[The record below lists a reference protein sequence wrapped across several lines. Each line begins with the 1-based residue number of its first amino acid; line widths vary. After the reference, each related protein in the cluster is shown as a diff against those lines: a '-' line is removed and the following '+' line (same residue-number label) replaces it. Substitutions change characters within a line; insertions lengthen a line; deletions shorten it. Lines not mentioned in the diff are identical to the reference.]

1 MVQARRG
8 STEGCAVQIAVL
20 IVDDHPLM
28 AEALAGGVAAQH
40 DMHLVGT
47 ATSGSQA
54 VALASS
60 RQVDVAVIDTDLG
73 REDGIQVARWLRE
86 VNPDI
91 HVIHL
96 CGPGDDVGRV
106 TEALQDRARGWVGKD
121 ESVQSLLAAV
131 RGVQHGETRL
141 PPALLTQV
149 LGRLAPDQPGPL
161 DVLTPRQREVLQG
174 LVDGLSRAAIGDRL
188 FVSKNTVR
196 THIQQLLGRLGAH
209 SVLEAVAIA
218 RDAGL
223 RAQPPSALTALRAV
237 GSGLH
242 RASLGVHHRS
252 GQAQHPRQHP
262 HSHPRHRSAGSS
274 PPARVGS

>member
-1 MVQARRG
+1 M
-8 STEGCAVQIAVL
+8 QISVL

-28 AEALAGGVAAQH
+28 AEALASGLAAQH

-54 VALASS
+54 VAIASS
-60 RQVDVAVIDTDLG
+60 RKVDVAVVDTDLG

-86 VNPDI
+86 VSPDT

-96 CGPGDDVGRV
+96 CGPGDDIGRV

-121 ESVQSLLAAV
+121 ESVQALLAAV

-149 LGRLAPDQPGPL
+149 LGRLTPDQPGPL
-161 DVLTPRQREVLQG
+161 DVLTTRQREVLQG
-174 LVDGLSRAAIGDRL
+174 LVDGLSRAAIGERL

-218 RDAGL
+218 RDAGM
-223 RAQPPSALTALRAV
+223 RAEPPPAVTALRA
-237 GSGLH
+237 GASGVH
-242 RASLGVHHRS
+242 WANLGVHHR
-252 GQAQHPRQHP
+252 GGAAQHPRPHP
-262 HSHPRHRSAGSS
+262 QSHARHRSAAGS
-274 PPARVGS
+274 PPARVGR